1 MSHVLADMSVAGGG
15 YVTGNTTVPVGRS
28 QSRHDTYYNQVN
40 GQCSVSLEREIRIT
54 GYSHSLSCLVDN
66 AWVRF
71 EFTDL
76 ISLSMKWCQ

>member
-1 MSHVLADMSVAGGG
+1 MYQLMSVARGGD
-15 YVTGNTTVPVGRS
+15 VTGNTTELIGRP
-28 QSRHDTYYNQVN
+28 QSRHTYYNQVN
-40 GQCSVSLEREIRIT
+40 AGQCSVSLEREIRIT

-76 ISLSMKWCQ
+76 TSLSMKWCQ